1 MGGGGSPCW
10 IWPAWRSTN
19 GFTLSLRV
27 CMLLALQR
35 LTITLDDLEYDTFM
49 LSR

>member
-1 MGGGGSPCW
+1 
-10 IWPAWRSTN
+10 
-19 GFTLSLRV
+19 LLV
-27 CMLLALQR
+27 CVLLALQR